1 MTHPDPTEAP
11 PAAAGDHVGR
21 PLAGVRVVELG
32 IWVAGP
38 AAGGVMADWGAEVT
52 KVESPEGDPMRRVF
66 QLIVG
71 HGQPQSPP
79 FDLDNRGK
87 RSVVADLTTDEGRA
101 VVDALVADADVFLTN
116 LRPDALE
123 RLGLGHEAL
132 LGAHPRL
139 VYCSVTG
146 YGLTGPDRDR
156 PGYDVGAFWA
166 RSGLA
171 HLMAVDGEA
180 PPALRGGMG
189 DHLTGLAALGGILAK
204 LLERERTGRGGLVE
218 ASLLR
223 TGVYAVGWDLGIQ
236 ARFAKLAPTA
246 PRTSEMN
253 PALNSYRGSDDRWFW
268 LLGVES
274 DRHFPAVA
282 RAVGHPE
289 WMEDPRFATARGRRH
304 ASAAVIAAL
313 DEVFATRP
321 RHEWID
327 RFDAEGVW
335 WAPVNTAAD
344 VLVDPQVVA
353 AGALVEVPE
362 GTGAP
367 AHVGV
372 ASPIR
377 FDGADVRPGPVPSL
391 GAHSLP
397 RP

>member
-246 PRTSEMN
+246 PRC
-253 PALNSYRGSDDRWFW
+253 
-268 LLGVES
+268 
-274 DRHFPAVA
+274 
-282 RAVGHPE
+282 HPSRSA
-289 WMEDPRFATARGRRH
+289 PRR
-304 ASAAVIAAL
+304 L
-313 DEVFATRP
+313 
-321 RHEWID
+321 
-327 RFDAEGVW
+327 
-335 WAPVNTAAD
+335 
-344 VLVDPQVVA
+344 
-353 AGALVEVPE
+353 
-362 GTGAP
+362 
-367 AHVGV
+367 
-372 ASPIR
+372 
-377 FDGADVRPGPVPSL
+377 VRPVP
-391 GAHSLP
+391 HRRCPP
-397 RP
+397 R